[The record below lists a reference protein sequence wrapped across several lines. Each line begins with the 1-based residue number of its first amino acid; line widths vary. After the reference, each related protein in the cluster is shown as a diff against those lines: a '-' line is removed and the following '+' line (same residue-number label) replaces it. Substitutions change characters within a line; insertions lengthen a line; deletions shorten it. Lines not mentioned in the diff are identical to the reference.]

1 MDMSLETAVAL
12 RQTRATTLART
23 LFRQLR
29 EESVPHEE
37 ILLLT
42 TTLLDLVVED
52 MKNPN
57 ES

>member
-1 MDMSLETAVAL
+1 MDMSLEATVAL
-12 RQTRATTLART
+12 RQTRATTLARS

-29 EESVPHEE
+29 EESVPHDE

-52 MKNPN
+52 MKNPT
-57 ES
+57 EA